1 MVGYERAIYTLI
13 MFLRNTN
20 WNDDVPTGSQS
31 FKTFLEERYTAV
43 SQYWQS
49 AEVCFLKLLLG
60 HTHLFVFDHQKWRPS
75 QRVNGE
81 MFAVYSLL
89 HYRLFLLFKLI
100 KRGFYNVTNINK
112 IFLKESQFSQK
123 YEAVKLFSTLIII
136 WNVQHMIM
144 ISEGSCGTEDF
155 VKIQLWSQEYI
166 WFENISK

>member
-1 MVGYERAIYTLI
+1 MYHRPKDGRLWKGHLYSLI

-31 FKTFLEERYTAV
+31 FETFLEERYTAV

-60 HTHLFVFDHQKWRPS
+60 HTCLIIRNEDLLKELTEKCLLFT
-75 QRVNGE
+75 
-81 MFAVYSLL
+81 LL

-100 KRGFYNVTNINK
+100 KRGFYNVTKINE
-112 IFLKESQFSQK
+112 IFLKESQFPQK

-155 VKIQLWSQEYI
+155 VKIQLWSQE
-166 WFENISK
+166 